1 MNMIV
6 DEVTNEVVLIYQRR
20 KKQVKIIYITQE
32 GIDVATPHKTKKKNM
47 ITLKFNVRIVK

>member
-1 MNMIV
+1 MIV
-6 DEVTNEVVLIYQRR
+6 NEVTNEVVLIYQRR